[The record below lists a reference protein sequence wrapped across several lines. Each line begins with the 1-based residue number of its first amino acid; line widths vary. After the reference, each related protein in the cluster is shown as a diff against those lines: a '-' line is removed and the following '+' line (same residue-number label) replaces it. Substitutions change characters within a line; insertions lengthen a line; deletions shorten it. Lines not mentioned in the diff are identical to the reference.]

1 MTLQVEDLKV
11 DIALRRGVVHAV
23 DGVSFSVAAGETV
36 GIVGE
41 SGCGKTTTGLAIPR
55 LLPPGGRIVAGSVR
69 VDGRELTGLDEDGMR
84 AVRGSEVGVVFQ
96 DPMTSLNPT
105 MTVGDQ
111 VGETLVIHGT
121 AGRAGALDRARE
133 LLALVGLP
141 DPDAQV
147 RKYPHELSGGMRQ
160 RIAIAIALA
169 GEPKLVIADEPT
181 TALDVTT
188 QDQILELFAR
198 LQQELGMALILITHD
213 LGVVAGHADRVLVM
227 YAGKIVETGTADQV
241 YSRARHRYTEAL
253 LASVPHLTTN
263 RDDVLRTIPGLPPD
277 LSSPPRACRFAPRC
291 PHATDVCREQE
302 PPLVAADGDH
312 PFACHHPAGVT
323 VEAT

>member
-1 MTLQVEDLKV
+1 MTLEVQDLKV

-23 DGVSFSVAAGETV
+23 DGVSFTVAAGETV

-55 LLPPGGRIVAGSVR
+55 LLPSGGRIVAGSVKL
-69 VDGRELTGLDEDGMR
+69 DGRELTDLGEDGIR

-111 VGETLVIHGT
+111 VGETLIIH
-121 AGRAGALDRARE
+121 GRAGKAGAQDRARE

-141 DPDAQV
+141 DPGAQA

-188 QDQILELFAR
+188 QDQILELFGR
-198 LQQELGMALILITHD
+198 LQAELGMALILITHD

-277 LSSPPRACRFAPRC
+277 LSAPPAGCRFAPRC
-291 PHATDVCREQE
+291 LHATDVCREQE

-312 PFACHHPAGVT
+312 PFACHHPAGLT
-323 VEAT
+323 VQAA

>member
-1 MTLQVEDLKV
+1 MTLEIEDLKV

-55 LLPPGGRIVAGSVR
+55 LLPPGGGIVGGRIR
-69 VDGRELTGLDEDGMR
+69 LDGRDLTALDEEGIR
-84 AVRGSEVGVVFQ
+84 PLRGSEVGVVFQ

-105 MTVGDQ
+105 MSVGDQ
-111 VGETLVIHGT
+111 VGESLIIHGR
-121 AGRAGALDRARE
+121 AGKAGALDRARE

-141 DPDAQV
+141 DPDAQA
-147 RKYPHELSGGMRQ
+147 RKYPFELSGGMRQ

-227 YAGKIVETGTADQV
+227 YAGKIVETGTTDQV

-253 LASVPHLTTN
+253 LASVPHLTTS

-277 LSSPPRACRFAPRC
+277 LSSPPQACRFAPRC
-291 PHATDVCREQE
+291 PHATEICRTQE

-312 PFACHHPAGVT
+312 PFACHHPAGVK
-323 VEAT
+323 VGAA

>member
-1 MTLQVEDLKV
+1 MTLEIEDLKV

-41 SGCGKTTTGLAIPR
+41 SGCGKTTTGLSIPR
-55 LLPPGGRIVAGSVR
+55 LLPPGGRIVGGR
-69 VDGRELTGLDEDGMR
+69 IRLDGRELTALDEDGIR
-84 AVRGSEVGVVFQ
+84 AVRGSAVGVVFQ

-105 MTVGDQ
+105 MTVGAQ
-111 VGETLVIHGT
+111 VGESLIIHGA
-121 AGRAGALDRARE
+121 AGKAGALDRARE

-141 DPDAQV
+141 DPDAQA

-169 GEPKLVIADEPT
+169 GEPQLVIADEPT

-188 QDQILELFAR
+188 QDQILELFER

-227 YAGKIVETGTADQV
+227 YAGKIVETGTTDQV
-241 YSRARHRYTEAL
+241 YTRARHRYTEAL
-253 LASVPHLTTN
+253 LASVPHLTTS
-263 RDDVLRTIPGLPPD
+263 RGDVLRTIPGLPPD
-277 LSSPPRACRFAPRC
+277 LSSPPRACRFHPRC

-323 VEAT
+323 VEAV

>member
-1 MTLQVEDLKV
+1 MTLNVEDLKV
-11 DIALRRGVVHAV
+11 DITLRRGVVHAV

-55 LLPPGGRIVAGSVR
+55 LLPPGGRIVSGR
-69 VDGRELTGLDEDGMR
+69 ITLDDRELTSLDEEGIR
-84 AVRGSEVGVVFQ
+84 ALRGSAVGVVFQ

-105 MTVGDQ
+105 MTVGAQ
-111 VGETLVIHGT
+111 VGESLIIHGR
-121 AGRAGALDRARE
+121 AGKAGALDRARE

-141 DPDAQV
+141 DPDAQA

-169 GEPKLVIADEPT
+169 GEPQLVIADEPT

-188 QDQILELFAR
+188 QDQILELFER

-227 YAGKIVETGTADQV
+227 YAGKIVETGTTDQV
-241 YSRARHRYTEAL
+241 YTRARHRYTEAL
-253 LASVPHLTTN
+253 LASVPHLTTS

-277 LSSPPRACRFAPRC
+277 LSSPPPGCRFAPRC
-291 PHATDVCREQE
+291 PHATEICRAQE